1 MTRYWDCDV
10 KVLKAILG
18 MVMLTIGVAVIGML
32 MRNEHVE
39 RIDAAINDIES
50 VETQN
55 AFMHYVKN
63 DLDLKCSDKIKY
75 IEVSIETWRNEN
87 DWVIKAF
94 DGDGKLLVTID
105 TPHDRMI
112 NEMWNYF

>member
-1 MTRYWDCDV
+1 MKYCSDMGFKKLGV
-10 KVLKAILG
+10 ILG
-18 MVMLTIGVAVIGML
+18 MVMLTVSIAVIGIL

-39 RIDAAINDIES
+39 RVDAAINDIES

-63 DLDLKCSDKIKY
+63 DLNLEYADDIRY
-75 IEVSIETWRNEN
+75 VETTIEPWREHTY
-87 DWVIKAF
+87 WVIKGF
-94 DGDGKLLVTID
+94 DANGILLVEID